1 MKAVICGFVFGFVF
15 LVVFL
20 AGFGFGLEVRFMS
33 RPVSVPSDRRELKCT
48 CVPCLPDLYCLKCG
62 HKSRDC
68 PKLAAY
74 FSKRGGAGGVLS
86 SNAVQSVE
94 GNASGG
100 RRL

>member
-20 AGFGFGLEVRFMS
+20 AGFGFGLEVRVMS
-33 RPVSVPSDRRELKCT
+33 RPVPTVPDRQELKCT

-74 FSKRGGAGGVLS
+74 FRKGT
-86 SNAVQSVE
+86 NAV
-94 GNASGG
+94 NAVSAPAK
-100 RRL
+100 